1 MLAAAL
7 NKHGLLGDAEDTQPF
22 ASPFFLVAGAMS
34 CERLV
39 ISRQHGLELP
49 LHPFKCTAQF
59 DDGMMGRVGA
69 VNAM

>member
-22 ASPFFLVAGAMS
+22 ASPFLLVAGD
-34 CERLV
+34 ERRLV

>member
-22 ASPFFLVAGAMS
+22 ASPFLLVAGAMS
-34 CERLV
+34 GAPSHFAAARLGV
-39 ISRQHGLELP
+39 AS
-49 LHPFKCTAQF
+49 HPFKCTAQF
-59 DDGMMGRVGA
+59 DDGMIGRVRA